1 MARGAVPVKTAAG
14 QAELDT
20 RERRLSQR
28 HRTVLL
34 LVDGRR
40 TEAEVRAL
48 AAQAGAPPGCLD
60 DLVGSGLI
68 ALQSDA
74 AARKSRIQPVAPP
87 SAPVSLE
94 DSLLPSVRSL
104 PPDSQNE
111 SVLGGRQPPDSW
123 LPPEEGE
130 DEAPIDEALEQA
142 RDLLVRMVKQEAP
155 LAGTITV
162 LRLRRARN
170 RVEMTGLLDEV
181 ESRLGKRRTLAL
193 AQTLASVRRLL
204 ERGADA
210 SRSAA

>member
-14 QAELDT
+14 QVELDT

-48 AAQAGAPPGCLD
+48 AAQAGAPPGCFD

-68 ALQSDA
+68 ALQSSA
-74 AARKSRIQPVAPP
+74 AARKSRTQPTAPP
-87 SAPVSLE
+87 IAPMPL

-104 PPDSQNE
+104 PPDSLND
-111 SVLGGRQPPDSW
+111 SVLGGRQPPVSW

-130 DEAPIDEALEQA
+130 EAPVDDALEQA

-204 ERGADA
+204 EHGADA

>member
-48 AAQAGAPPGCLD
+48 AAQAGAPPGCFD

-68 ALQSDA
+68 ALQSSA
-74 AARKSRIQPVAPP
+74 TARKSRPQPAAPP
-87 SAPVSLE
+87 IVPVPL

-104 PPDSQNE
+104 PPDSLND
-111 SVLGGRQPPDSW
+111 SLLGGRQPPDSW

-130 DEAPIDEALEQA
+130 DEAPVDEALEQA
-142 RDLLVRMVKQEAP
+142 RDLLVRIVKQEAP

-162 LRLRRARN
+162 LRLRRARG
-170 RVEMTGLLDEV
+170 RSEMSGLLDEV